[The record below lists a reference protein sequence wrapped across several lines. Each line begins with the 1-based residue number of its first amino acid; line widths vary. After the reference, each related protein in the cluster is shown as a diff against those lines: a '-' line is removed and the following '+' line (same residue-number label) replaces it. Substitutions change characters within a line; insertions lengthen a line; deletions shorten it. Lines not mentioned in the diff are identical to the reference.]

1 MENHQ
6 HPKTSVHA
14 IVIALAILNA
24 VGMLVLYFK
33 IDLLSTQITAMPRT
47 TDVVFTPTPSK
58 ADNPPVILPGK
69 TWISYTAANLKFAY
83 PDNWIV
89 APYPDDF
96 VQGQQNLRLTSS
108 PGQLLAA
115 HSSGGPGT
123 PGVTYFEKGF
133 EIEMRK
139 LAAGQDFGK
148 MAPTPYTH
156 IQKVVEVCEEA
167 GCPDAEY
174 LYFGKENTYAIIV
187 NYIDDKNVAHSII
200 DTFLASLHE

>member
-1 MENHQ
+1 MEDHQ

-33 IDLLSTQITAMPRT
+33 IELLSTQITVMPRT

-58 ADNPPVILPGK
+58 TDDPPVILPGR
-69 TWISYTAANLKFAY
+69 TWISYTAGNLKFAY

-89 APYPDDF
+89 TPYADDF
-96 VQGQQNLRLTSS
+96 VQGQQNLRITSS
-108 PGQLLAA
+108 PGQLFAA
-115 HSSGGPGT
+115 HSSGGPGA
-123 PGVTYFEKGF
+123 PGVTYFKKGF
-133 EIEMRK
+133 EIEIRK

-148 MAPTPYTH
+148 MALTSYAN
-156 IQKVVEVCEEA
+156 IQKIVEDCEA
-167 GCPDAEY
+167 GCPNAEY
-174 LYFGKENTYAIIV
+174 LYFGKENTYVIIV
-187 NYIDDKNVAHSII
+187 NYMDDKNSAHSII